1 MQAARFLVL
10 PSLGHDMFPTT
21 VLEAFS
27 SRLPV
32 ICSALPSLS
41 DLVEAG
47 VTGLT
52 FSPGDANA
60 LASQV
65 RRAISNPSL
74 LDALAARAHTIYE
87 ERYTPEVNFDKII
100 GIYRSVA
107 PRSMSRRNT
116 LSLRASGAR

>member
-1 MQAARFLVL
+1 M
-10 PSLGHDMFPTT
+10 
-21 VLEAFS
+21 
-27 SRLPV
+27 

-74 LDALAARAHTIYE
+74 LDALAARGHAIYE
-87 ERYTPEVNFDKII
+87 ERYTPEVNFNKII

-107 PRSMSRRNT
+107 VRSMSRRT
-116 LSLRASGAR
+116 ALSLRASGAR